1 MDPHPIG
8 RRGLIAHL
16 ISSATGAANDN
27 LFRQVV
33 GVALIAMGGT
43 LNPNDHAQGGDLLAA
58 LAGLAFVIPFA
69 VLAPLAGALGDRLP
83 RRSLVIGLRL
93 AEIPLVLIGV
103 WGFANG
109 LPSLMFCAL
118 GGLALQSALFA
129 PVKLSIMP
137 DLVDERRLPGANAA
151 LQAITIV
158 AILGGTAAAMVSDAG
173 VIAATPFAPLGA
185 AGGLA
190 IVGLGLAIIGVL
202 AAWRLPSLP
211 AADPSAPI
219 TFMNFRRMWRDLIAT
234 RSVLAP
240 ALGLAAFWGLA
251 AAAQTLV
258 IAAGERAYHLGQA
271 KSPLLSLSL
280 AGGIILG
287 SVMAPLVIIR
297 GFPAGLPVI
306 GAFIAAFGLIMGAN
320 VASAAISDAHWWHFA
335 IWLGITGLGAGL
347 WEIPLQVLVQERA
360 PAKQRSQVLAAAGVL
375 GSLTM
380 LLAQGLAVM
389 LILVFKQPG
398 TQVLG
403 ILGWITMFASCIC
416 AWHYRTQILG
426 WLLMRLVRIGYRINV
441 TGGDDFPR
449 TGGCL
454 VVCNHVSYA
463 DGLILSAVL
472 PRSARFLVYHT
483 FVNAPVVGHVLRA
496 GGAIAVNDGN
506 QRQALVAAIESAVA
520 AAKAGD
526 VVAIFPEGKLSRSG
540 QMDSFRS
547 GMEKIAQRANV
558 PIVPMHLSGIW
569 GAFFS
574 RAPERSWPLPLRKV
588 ALRIGSVYSSTTSAS
603 EARRHVTHLS
613 YEQAQERS
621 DRDGRTLG
629 TALLRQAKRHPRH
642 VAVHDATG
650 TITTLQLAAIA
661 LILRGRFGLADDERT
676 VGVLL
681 PPGRVGALVNA
692 ALALAGRTAV
702 NLNHTVGANQLTQL
716 CTLAKIRT
724 VISAGL
730 YLRKIG
736 DPVVPGRVLHIE
748 EILPKISKISIALA
762 MGRVLCMPS
771 RWLAQGRPDDIATI
785 IFSSGSTGM
794 PKGVELS
801 HRQVL
806 ANCDSVAAALHLVP
820 GQDVVLSPLPLF
832 HSFGLVPGL
841 WLGLVLGLRVASQ
854 PDPMDGTALGK
865 LAEAAGATF
874 LLSTPT
880 FVRGYLRRVDAVQ
893 FKTLRFAVAGAER
906 CPAELKAQF
915 KEKYNA
921 DLLEGYGC
929 TELAPVV
936 AVNLP
941 TVERDGVREVRSR
954 DGSVGRAL
962 PGIHIFT
969 VHPEALTPLQVGEEG
984 LLIVKSPSRMR
995 GYLDRDDLTEK
1006 AFQHGGYNTGDIGK
1020 IDADGFV
1027 HITGRMAR
1035 FAKIGGE
1042 MVPLDN
1048 VETAMQT
1055 ALGESFE
1062 IAVSAVADPQ
1072 RGERLIVLVHGDLS
1086 AAMQVLDQ
1094 LKDLPALYR
1103 PRSGDFH
1110 QVDSIPKLGT
1120 GKRDLAAIKKLAA
1133 EKSEKP
1139 TEKN

>member
-1 MDPHPIG
+1 MDQTPPR

-16 ISSATGAANDN
+16 ITSATGAANDN

-33 GVALIAMGGT
+33 AVALVAMGGT
-43 LNPNDHAQGGDLLAA
+43 LIPNDHARGGDLLAA

-69 VLAPLAGALGDRLP
+69 LLAPLAGALGDRLP

-103 WGFANG
+103 WGFAHG
-109 LPSLMFCAL
+109 MTSLMFCAL

-137 DLVDERRLPGANAA
+137 DLVDEHRLPSANAA

-158 AILGGTAAAMVSDAG
+158 AILGGTAAAMLSDAG
-173 VIAATPFAPLGA
+173 VIATTPFAPLGA

-190 IVGLGLAIIGVL
+190 IVGLALALVGIL

-211 AADPSAPI
+211 AADPAAPI
-219 TFMNFRRMWRDLIAT
+219 RFGNFRGMWRDLIAT
-234 RSVLAP
+234 KTVFAP

-258 IAAGERAYHLGQA
+258 IATGERAYHLGQA

-287 SVMAPLVIIR
+287 SVMAPLLMIR

-306 GAFIAAFGLIMGAN
+306 GAFIAASGLIMGAN
-320 VASAAISDAHWWHFA
+320 VASTADTSWWHFA
-335 IWLGITGLGAGL
+335 IWLGITGMGAGL

-360 PAKQRSQVLAAAGVL
+360 PAKQRSQILAAAGVL

-380 LLAQGLAVM
+380 LLAQGLAVV

-398 TQVLG
+398 PHVLS
-403 ILGWITMFASCIC
+403 ILGWITMIAACAC
-416 AWHYRTQILG
+416 AWYYRTQILG
-426 WLLMRLVRIGYRINV
+426 WMLMRLVRIGYRITV

-449 TGGCL
+449 SGGCL
-454 VVCNHVSYA
+454 VICNHVSYA

-483 FVNAPVVGHVLRA
+483 FVNAPLIGPVLRA

-506 QRQALVAAIESAVA
+506 QRQALVAAIESAVT
-520 AAKAGD
+520 AAKAGE
-526 VVAIFPEGKLSRSG
+526 VVVIFPEGKLSRSG
-540 QMDSFRS
+540 QMDTFRS

-588 ALRIGSVYSSTTSAS
+588 ALRIGSVNSSTTSAS

-629 TALLRQAKRHPRH
+629 TAILRQAKRHPRH

-650 TITTLQLAAIA
+650 TITALQLAAIA
-661 LILRGRFGLADDERT
+661 VILRQRFGLADDERT
-676 VGVLL
+676 VGILL
-681 PPGRVGALVNA
+681 PPGRAGALVNA

-702 NLNHTVGANQLTQL
+702 NLNHTVGASQLTQL
-716 CTLAKIRT
+716 CSLAKIRT
-724 VISAGL
+724 IITAGL
-730 YLRKIG
+730 YVRKIG
-736 DPVVPGRVLHIE
+736 EPVLPGRVLHIE
-748 EILPKISKISIALA
+748 DILPKISKVSIMLA
-762 MGRVLCMPS
+762 MVRVLSTPS
-771 RWLAQGRPDDIATI
+771 RWLAHGRPDDVATI

-841 WLGLVLGLRVASQ
+841 WLGLVLGLRVAAQ

-880 FVRGYLRRVDAVQ
+880 FVRGYLRRVDAAQ

-906 CPAELKAQF
+906 CPAELKTQF
-915 KEKYNA
+915 KEKYGA

-969 VHPEALTPLQVGEEG
+969 VHPETLTPLKVGEEG

-995 GYLDRDDLTEK
+995 GYLDRNDLTEK

-1027 HITGRMAR
+1027 QITGRMAR

-1055 ALGESFE
+1055 ALGEAFE
-1062 IAVSAVADPQ
+1062 IAVSAVADPL
-1072 RGERLIVLVHGDLS
+1072 RGERLIVLVHGDVT
-1086 AAMQVLDQ
+1086 AAVQTLDQ

-1103 PRSGDFH
+1103 PRAGDFH
-1110 QVDSIPKLGT
+1110 QVELIPKLGT

-1139 TEKN
+1139 AVKTAT